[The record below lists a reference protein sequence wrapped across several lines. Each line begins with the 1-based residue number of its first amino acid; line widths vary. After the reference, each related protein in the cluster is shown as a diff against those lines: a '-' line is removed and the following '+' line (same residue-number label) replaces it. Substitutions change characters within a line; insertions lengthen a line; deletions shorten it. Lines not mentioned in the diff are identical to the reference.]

1 MDFQRSTFLDAE
13 RPWYGRRP
21 LRANKFEARFDWA
34 HGMSFFSLLFV
45 VFDQFCGL
53 QYLIMN
59 LGMSTNFG
67 FVDLAH
73 LTFPAHMRVDYIRVY
88 QPKDAINIGC
98 DPKAFPTKA
107 YIEEYVQMLQ
117 ELLLY
122 T

>member
-1 MDFQRSTFLDAE
+1 MDIQWSALVDAQ
-13 RPWYGRRP
+13 RPWNGRWSYRT
-21 LRANKFEARFDWA
+21 NQFETRVDWA
-34 HGMSFFSLLFV
+34 YGPSFFALLFLI
-45 VFDQFCGL
+45 FDRLCGL

-59 LGMSTNFG
+59 LGMSRNFG

-88 QPKDAINIGC
+88 QPKNAINIGC

-107 YIEEYVQMLQ
+107 YIDQWVHMQLRLQ
-117 ELLLY
+117 IY